1 MNELERIASEA
12 ARLEAEGCAFLL
24 ATVVRVSGSS
34 YRRPGAR
41 MLVAGDRWLSGC
53 VSGGCLEGDVML
65 RGAHRCRAGAV
76 VVTYDS
82 TSEDGQAY
90 GVGLGCNGIVDVL
103 LEHIDAGASHEALA
117 FARACS
123 AAEATGVLVTVIR
136 SDHQAVPV
144 AARLA
149 IGPNSEVIRSIAD
162 PEVRRALELAARGA
176 PGVVELSALGI
187 TVLVERIAPS
197 PQLFV
202 LGSGHDAAP
211 LVALA
216 RSIGMRVTVADR
228 AIRDP
233 ARFLPADRV
242 IATAGA
248 WAQLAALIDAAA
260 APYVVIMHHQRD
272 ADREAL
278 AIALASRARYIGVL
292 GPARRTHEL
301 LVELSR
307 QPEADP
313 RVHAP
318 IGLDIGAETP
328 EQIALAIVAEL
339 QAVQR
344 RHSGGMLRDRARAL
358 HADLAIAVL
367 AAGGSRR
374 LGRPKQLVELHGTPL
389 VRGVA
394 ATCTSADVGPVCI
407 VLGAHAPTV
416 AAALHELPVTLLT
429 NDAWSEGISSSIRA
443 AVRWAETTR
452 AGALAI
458 VLGDQPLLRIAHLT
472 TLRDAWLAGADLVA
486 SRFSGVIGAPA
497 VFDRARWCELA
508 QLQGDQGAGL
518 LLRSAE
524 VVAIDWAG
532 GAVDVDTEADV
543 VRLQKSDGVLP
554 TIPVQTG
561 QYRR

>member
-1 MNELERIASEA
+1 MNELERIAREA
-12 ARLEAEGCAFLL
+12 ARLEAEGSAFLL
-24 ATVVRVSGSS
+24 ATVVRVAGSS

-41 MLVAGDRWLSGC
+41 MLVAHDRWLSGC

-103 LEHIDAGASHEALA
+103 LEHIAPGAASPALA
-117 FARACS
+117 FARACF
-123 AAEATGVLVTVIR
+123 AAETTGALVTVIR
-136 SDHQAVPV
+136 SDNMAVPV
-144 AARLA
+144 ATRLA
-149 IGPNSEVIRSIAD
+149 IGPHSELIPPIVDPVIHG
-162 PEVRRALELAARGA
+162 ALDHAARGA
-176 PGVVELSALGI
+176 PGVIELAELGL
-187 TVLVERIAPS
+187 TVLAERIAPS

-202 LGSGHDAAP
+202 LGSGHDTAP
-211 LVALA
+211 VVALA
-216 RSIGMRVTVADR
+216 KSIGMRVTVADR
-228 AIRDP
+228 SIRE
-233 ARFLPADRV
+233 ASRFVAADRV
-242 IATAGA
+242 ISTGGA
-248 WAQLAALIDAAA
+248 WAQLAALIDAAT
-260 APYVVIMHHQRD
+260 APHVVIMHHQRE

-301 LVELSR
+301 LVELGRPS
-307 QPEADP
+307 DP
-313 RVHAP
+313 RIHAP

-328 EQIALAIVAEL
+328 EQIALAVAAEL

-367 AAGGSRR
+367 AAGGSHR

-394 ATCTSADVGPVCI
+394 ATCASAETGPVSV
-407 VLGAHAPTV
+407 VLGAHAPSV

-429 NDAWSEGISSSIRA
+429 NDGWPEGVASSIRT
-443 AVRWAETTR
+443 AVRWAETTP

-458 VLGDQPLLRIAHLT
+458 VLGDQPLLSVSHVTA
-472 TLRDAWLAGADLVA
+472 LRDAWLAGADLVA
-486 SRFSGVIGAPA
+486 SRYSSVLGAPA
-497 VFDRARWCELA
+497 VFDRSRWSELA
-508 QLQGDQGAGL
+508 QLDGDQGAGR
-518 LLRSAE
+518 LLRTDE
-524 VVAIDWAG
+524 VVAVDWPAG
-532 GAVDVDTEADV
+532 TVDVDTDDDV
-543 VRLQKSDGVLP
+543 RRLAL
-554 TIPVQTG
+554 
-561 QYRR
+561 